1 MATANPLPGAEVAS
15 APPAPPLLVLLAPLP
30 QEQLAS
36 VLANL
41 AASVDPDSLLIATAG
56 ESAGEPLPALRMVA
70 APATKS
76 SWIPTADDYVNA
88 FQLAEDHNA
97 RAILMLGP
105 ESGSLA
111 LSGLRALAGAVADG
125 PTDLALPCYDLPPRA
140 GLVNSAILY
149 PLSRALFAS
158 PARFP
163 LAIDLGLSVRMAGRL
178 AAAAQRLIALN
189 QSTTPLWPVNEAAA
203 AGFAISE
210 FGVGARVLPQ
220 PAEPDLNAVLPSVVG
235 SLFSDV
241 EAKAAFWQRPR
252 QLPSPRLHPHLSP
265 TSAPDPAADTAPMI
279 QAFCLAYT
287 NLQEIWSLV
296 LPPNSLLGLKRLSL
310 TEGAAFRMPET
321 LWARIVFDF
330 LLAYRQRTIHRG
342 HLFGA
347 LIPLYLA
354 WVASHINVAA
364 SGTGSE
370 HHIEAVAAAFEIEKP
385 YLVARWRWPDRFNP

>member
-1 MATANPLPGAEVAS
+1 MATANPLPGAEAAS
-15 APPAPPLLVLLAPLP
+15 APSAAPLLVLLAPLP
-30 QEQLAS
+30 HEQLAG

-56 ESAGEPLPALRMVA
+56 ESASDSFPALRMVA
-70 APATKS
+70 APTTKS
-76 SWIPTADDYVNA
+76 SWIPTAADYVNA
-88 FQLAEDHNA
+88 FQLAQEHNA
-97 RAILMLGP
+97 HAILMLGP

-111 LSGLRALAGAVADG
+111 LSGLRALVGAVALG
-125 PTDLALPCYDLPPRA
+125 PTDLALPSYDLPPHA

-163 LAIDLGLSVRMAGRL
+163 LAIDLGLSLRMAGRL
-178 AAAAQRLIALN
+178 STAAQRLIALN
-189 QSTTPLWPVNEAAA
+189 QSITPLWPVNEAAA
-203 AGFAISE
+203 AGFAINE
-210 FGVGARVLPQ
+210 FGAGARILPQ
-220 PAEPDLNAVLPSVVG
+220 PAEPDLNAVLPLVVG

-252 QLPSPRLHPHLSP
+252 QLPSPRNHPHVSQAP
-265 TSAPDPAADTAPMI
+265 APDPAADIAPMI
-279 QAFCLAYT
+279 QAFRLAYT

-310 TEGAAFRMPET
+310 TDGAAFRMPET

-347 LIPLYLA
+347 MIPLYLA
-354 WVASHINVAA
+354 WVASHINATA
-364 SGTGSE
+364 SGADPE

-385 YLVARWRWPDRFNP
+385 YLVSRWRWPDRFNP